1 MNDKSKSLAD
11 NFLQHAKNIQDQYV
25 TGTLLGQKF
34 FMENLI
40 QDLQIKLKEVEERLS
55 KYPPYNL
62 TK

>member
-1 MNDKSKSLAD
+1 MNDKSKALAD
-11 NFLQHAKNIQDQYV
+11 DFLQHAKNILDQYI

>member
-1 MNDKSKSLAD
+1 MNDKSKALAD
-11 NFLQHAKNIQDQYV
+11 DFLQQAKNIQDQHV

-40 QDLQIKLKEVEERLS
+40 QDFKIKLDEVEKRLS

>member
-1 MNDKSKSLAD
+1 MANS
-11 NFLQHAKNIQDQYV
+11 NEFLKQAKLIQDQYV

-34 FMENLI
+34 LLESLI
-40 QDLQIKLKEVEERLS
+40 QDFKIKLKDVEERLS

>member
-1 MNDKSKSLAD
+1 MDDKPKSLAD
-11 NFLQHAKNIQDQYV
+11 DFLQHAKNIQDQYI

>member
-1 MNDKSKSLAD
+1 MEKNSKNIAD
-11 NFLQHAKNIQDQYV
+11 DFLQHAKNIQDQYV

-34 FMENLI
+34 LLESLI
-40 QDLQIKLKEVEERLS
+40 QDFKIKLKDVEERLS

>member
-1 MNDKSKSLAD
+1 MENSSE
-11 NFLQHAKNIQDQYV
+11 FLKQAKLVQDQYV

-34 FMENLI
+34 LLESLI
-40 QDLQIKLKEVEERLS
+40 QDFKIKLKDVEETLS

>member
-1 MNDKSKSLAD
+1 MDDKSKSLSD
-11 NFLQHAKNIQDQYV
+11 DFLQHAKNIQDQYV

-34 FMENLI
+34 LLESLI
-40 QDLQIKLKEVEERLS
+40 QDFKIKLKDVEERLS

>member
-1 MNDKSKSLAD
+1 MENS
-11 NFLQHAKNIQDQYV
+11 NEFLKQAKLIQDQYV

-34 FMENLI
+34 LLESLI
-40 QDLQIKLKEVEERLS
+40 QDFKIKLKDVEERLS

>member
-1 MNDKSKSLAD
+1 MENS
-11 NFLQHAKNIQDQYV
+11 NEFLKQAKLVQDQYV

-34 FMENLI
+34 LLESLI
-40 QDLQIKLKEVEERLS
+40 QDFKIKLKDVEERLS

>member
-1 MNDKSKSLAD
+1 MDDTPKSLAD
-11 NFLQHAKNIQDQYV
+11 DFLKHAKNIQDQYV

-34 FMENLI
+34 LLESLI
-40 QDLQIKLKEVEERLS
+40 QDFKIKLDEVEKRLS

>member
-1 MNDKSKSLAD
+1 MEKNSKNIAD
-11 NFLQHAKNIQDQYV
+11 DFLQQAKNIQDQHV

>member
-1 MNDKSKSLAD
+1 MDDKSKSLAD
-11 NFLQHAKNIQDQYV
+11 DFLQHAKNIQDQYV

-34 FMENLI
+34 LLESLI
-40 QDLQIKLKEVEERLS
+40 QDFKIKLDEVEKRLS

>member
-1 MNDKSKSLAD
+1 MDDKPKSLAD
-11 NFLQHAKNIQDQYV
+11 DFLQHAKNIQDQYV

>member
-1 MNDKSKSLAD
+1 MDDKSKSLAD
-11 NFLQHAKNIQDQYV
+11 DFLQHAKNIQDQYI

-55 KYPPYNL
+55 KYPPYN
-62 TK
+62 

>member
-1 MNDKSKSLAD
+1 MEKSSKNIAD
-11 NFLQHAKNIQDQYV
+11 DFLQHAKNIQDQYI

>member
-1 MNDKSKSLAD
+1 MTDKSKALAD
-11 NFLQHAKNIQDQYV
+11 DFLQHAKNIQDQYI

>member
-1 MNDKSKSLAD
+1 MENSSE
-11 NFLQHAKNIQDQYV
+11 FLKQAKLVQDQYV

-34 FMENLI
+34 LLESLI
-40 QDLQIKLKEVEERLS
+40 QDFKIKLKDVEERLS

>member
-1 MNDKSKSLAD
+1 MNDKSKALAD
-11 NFLQHAKNIQDQYV
+11 DFLQHAKNIQDQYI

-40 QDLQIKLKEVEERLS
+40 KDLQIKLKEVEERLS

>member
-1 MNDKSKSLAD
+1 MDDKSKSLAD
-11 NFLQHAKNIQDQYV
+11 DFLQHAKNIQDQYI

>member
-11 NFLQHAKNIQDQYV
+11 DFLQHAKNIQDQYI

>member
-1 MNDKSKSLAD
+1 MNDKSKALAD
-11 NFLQHAKNIQDQYV
+11 DFLQQAKNIQDQHV

-40 QDLQIKLKEVEERLS
+40 QDLQIKFKEVEERLS

>member
-1 MNDKSKSLAD
+1 MENS
-11 NFLQHAKNIQDQYV
+11 NEFLKQAKLVQDQYI

-34 FMENLI
+34 LLESLI
-40 QDLQIKLKEVEERLS
+40 QDFKIKLKDVEERLS

>member
-1 MNDKSKSLAD
+1 MNDKSKALAD
-11 NFLQHAKNIQDQYV
+11 DFLQHAKNIQDQYI

>member
-1 MNDKSKSLAD
+1 MEKSSKNIAD
-11 NFLQHAKNIQDQYV
+11 DFLQHAKNIQDQHV

>member
-1 MNDKSKSLAD
+1 MENSSE
-11 NFLQHAKNIQDQYV
+11 FLKQAKLVQDQYV

-34 FMENLI
+34 LLESLI
-40 QDLQIKLKEVEERLS
+40 QDFKFKLKDVEERLS

>member
-1 MNDKSKSLAD
+1 MNDKSKALAD
-11 NFLQHAKNIQDQYV
+11 DFLQLAKNIQDQYI

>member
-1 MNDKSKSLAD
+1 MENSSE
-11 NFLQHAKNIQDQYV
+11 FLKQAKLVQDQYM

-34 FMENLI
+34 LLESLI
-40 QDLQIKLKEVEERLS
+40 QDFKIKLKDVEERLS